1 LPGLWIRKLKEKRKK
16 NPRWKTAIVNLTR
29 AHSAPF
35 VSYLFSFAD
44 DSPLKKGKVV
54 LLNVADAYGRL
65 LSMSTMTAPTTA
77 IATIM
82 PITDGKKYCSA
93 IVGGAVGCGVGV
105 AGASTMLK
113 VVSSFDGQ

>member
-1 LPGLWIRKLKEKRKK
+1 MMSRRQLLHRDFHS
-16 NPRWKTAIVNLTR
+16 R
-29 AHSAPF
+29 ALSAPF

-54 LLNVADAYGRL
+54 LPNVADAYGRL

-82 PITDGKKYCSA
+82 PITAGTKYVSA
-93 IVGGAVGCGVGV
+93 NDAGIGVGAAVG
-105 AGASTMLK
+105 
-113 VVSSFDGQ
+113 